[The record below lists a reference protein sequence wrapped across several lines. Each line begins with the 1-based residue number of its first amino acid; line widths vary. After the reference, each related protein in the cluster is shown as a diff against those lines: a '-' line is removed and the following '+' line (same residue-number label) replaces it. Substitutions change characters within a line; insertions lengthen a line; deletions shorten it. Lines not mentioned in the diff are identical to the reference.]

1 MVEKINN
8 KNMDTNNLN
17 QTNKPEDW
25 LNSTLI
31 FGRALSFM
39 LDENQGIVVNITD
52 DVTLYDGKVNK
63 VIVYYKD
70 GMIQIIE
77 CEQDLKEG
85 TIVIIS
91 NS

>member
-1 MVEKINN
+1 MVEKIND
-8 KNMDTNNLN
+8 KNMDTKNLN

-39 LDENQGIVVNITD
+39 LDENKGIVVNITD